1 MSNVMFIPSFFC
13 PAPSDSLPTPPS
25 TDDTCKLALSCLLTE
40 TDLLPVSFLS
50 ATSLVVVVAVVPTLV
65 VVIVL
70 VVLLV
75 VFVLW
80 MKFKRQGN

>member
-1 MSNVMFIPSFFC
+1 MYFSFEVVRQTH
-13 PAPSDSLPTPPS
+13 SSSGLNL
-25 TDDTCKLALSCLLTE
+25 CKLVLPCLLTE
-40 TDLLPVSFLS
+40 ADLLHVSFLS
-50 ATSLVVVVAVVPTLV
+50 ASTSLVVVAVVVPTLV

-70 VVLLV
+70 VVLLM